1 MDTLFSHVAAVLMDD
16 AGTILTD
23 AYVQVSGKQIV
34 FVGQERPEPFEG
46 REIDGT
52 GKVLM
57 PGLVNAHTH
66 VPMTLMRGYADG
78 YDLQT
83 WLNDYIFPA
92 EARLDARAVRAGTA
106 LGLAE
111 MIASG
116 IASFSDMY
124 YFCDEIVEETLKAGL
139 CANISR
145 GTTQFSPGFD
155 PEKSKACQE
164 MRALVSRWHG
174 YGDGQIQV
182 DVSIHGEYTSYDRVW
197 RYLADYAMEHR
208 LGMHVHC
215 SETKQEHEGSLERN
229 GKTPAQALDECG
241 VWNTRAV
248 AAHCVWA
255 EPEDIA
261 LFARRGVT
269 VAHNPVSNLKLGSGV
284 APVPAFLQAGVNVA
298 LGTDGVSSNN
308 SHDLL
313 EEVKLAAILH
323 KGTTQSPQ
331 AVSPLEAL
339 KMATVNGARAQGRN
353 SGRIA
358 VGCDASLIL
367 LDFRRPHLIPC
378 HDVASNVVYAARG
391 NDVVMNMVRG
401 TIIYENGTFHTIDL
415 EQVVWEVEHYATK
428 TVFGASG
435 WSLLKR

>member
-1 MDTLFSHVAAVLMDD
+1 MDILFSHVAAILMDD
-16 AGTILTD
+16 MGTVWKD

-34 FVGQERPEPFEG
+34 FVGQARPDQFKG

-66 VPMTLMRGYADG
+66 IPMTLMRGYADG

-116 IASFSDMY
+116 ITSFSDMY
-124 YFCDEIVEETLKAGL
+124 YFCDEIIEETIKAGL

-145 GTTQFSPGFD
+145 GITQFSPDFD
-155 PEKSKACQE
+155 PEKSKACEE
-164 MRALVSRWHG
+164 MRALVSKWHG
-174 YGDGQIQV
+174 YGDGQIQI
-182 DVSIHGEYTSYDRVW
+182 DVSIHGEYTSYDQVW
-197 RYLADYAMEHR
+197 RYLADYAQAHQ

-215 SETKQEHEGSLERN
+215 SETKLEHLGSLERN
-229 GKTPAQALDECG
+229 GKTPAQTLDEYG
-241 VWNTRAV
+241 VWNTRAI

-255 EPEDIA
+255 EPDDIA
-261 LFARRGVT
+261 LFAQRGVT
-269 VAHNPVSNLKLGSGV
+269 IAHNPVSNLKLGSGV
-284 APVPAFLQAGVNVA
+284 APVPAFLKAGVNVA

-323 KGTTQSPQ
+323 KGTALNPQ
-331 AVSPLEAL
+331 VVSPMEAL
-339 KMATVNGARAQGRN
+339 KMATVNGAKAQGRK
-353 SGRIA
+353 SGKIETGYEA
-358 VGCDASLIL
+358 NLIL
-367 LDFRRPHLIPC
+367 LDFGRPHLIPC
-378 HDVASNVVYAARG
+378 HDVISNVVYAARG
-391 NDVVMNMVRG
+391 SDVVMNMAGG

-415 EQVVWEVEHYATK
+415 EKVMWEVEHYAMQ
-428 TVFGASG
+428 TVFGANDF
-435 WSLLKR
+435 SLLKR